1 MRKKRQSGR
10 FAPLSL
16 YISCSREME
25 SRIFYPYLVT
35 ATRRVAS
42 GSPSD
47 LPLTRYIPRCRLLRS
62 RPSSVACTS
71 SISLNCSSLPSK
83 LYTSMRTAHPMYC
96 VRSTFSSPSGSGTPR
111 SYTAA
116 LCSPPSLSELRR
128 RHSAHYIASSIASAS
143 ASNASLS
150 GVGPDLKCNL
160 FPSSANL
167 GTM

>member
-1 MRKKRQSGR
+1 MQKKRQSGR
-10 FAPLSL
+10 FAPLSF
-16 YISCSREME
+16 YITCSREME

-128 RHSAHYIASSIASAS
+128 LLCNKRDRIKGKEQKDKKEPDKRIARRA
-143 ASNASLS
+143 
-150 GVGPDLKCNL
+150 GRG
-160 FPSSANL
+160 
-167 GTM
+167 GR